1 MLRALSPHAP
11 SSRPQESIVT
21 NRPSD
26 QLRPLALTLALL
38 AGSALSCSTFADD
51 GGAAGMDKPAAKP
64 AAQADATKDA
74 QPAKPMAPKA
84 EPTAKDA
91 KEQHAKDVEM
101 LNDFVHYVLIDR
113 ADAAKAMAQGLIDR
127 KFSSAEFSALV
138 DASAGYKRFSDAVS
152 RAGRQ
157 PGLESVA
164 AQLLKQYEGG
174 KLAMA
179 RDPEA
184 IAANIKLL
192 AGDMRQRSFARDRIL
207 EAGEYAV
214 PQLFTTYFAGS
225 DVALS
230 AEIRRILI
238 EMGRHSVMPLVTALP
253 KITPTQQVQV
263 CSILGD
269 MPQTQS
275 LPFLYDLAANAKE
288 ATART
293 AAENAIKRIS
303 GAVNT
308 QMPLAERYN
317 DLADAYSKGSPSLM
331 TFPNDAYQLVWD
343 YAAGT
348 GLTFQGVD
356 TKVFPQTMAMKLSEM
371 ALHVDAANA
380 RAVPTWIANN
390 FSREIRS
397 PEGYE
402 NPVYGKDRRD
412 AMYYAVAAGPS
423 VGQAVLSKALDASDT
438 PLVRKAIAAVEKT
451 GGHDLWSG
459 AAGTRRPLLEGLRYP
474 NRRVQYE
481 TALAIGTAQPKD
493 AFEGA
498 ESVVRTLGSSIRDAS
513 AKYALVVGKD
523 TESQATLS
531 DLLRKDGYTVLPPA
545 TKIDDI
551 RQSIADAAGVDI
563 VICNLP
569 SQQTG
574 ELITQSQS
582 ESRLRATPILAIVT
596 AQGYQEQYPR
606 FARDVRVRILREGVG
621 PTDVSNAVK
630 DLVNSASG
638 GLISG
643 AEADSYKARSLSVL
657 RDLAM
662 SSSPIL
668 QVVEAQGPLV
678 SAIADS
684 KGDTRFKVAEVL
696 SLIGTKQ
703 SQVALF
709 DAALNTEPAERT
721 RLLGLA
727 ANSAKRFGNQIEPR
741 QVEALMSLTTKA
753 TGDEA
758 TAAAAVVG
766 ALNLQGSGVVPLI
779 LGTKK

>member
-1 MLRALSPHAP
+1 M
-11 SSRPQESIVT
+11 I

-26 QLRPLALTLALL
+26 QLRSVALTLAIL
-38 AGSALSCSTFADD
+38 AGSTFSAAAFADD
-51 GGAAGMDKPAAKP
+51 GAAAGMDKPGMKPAPKMDAKP
-64 AAQADATKDA
+64 EAKKDM
-74 QPAKPMAPKA
+74 QPEKSVAKP

-101 LNDFVHYVLIDR
+101 LSDFVHYVLIDR
-113 ADAAKAMAQGLIDR
+113 AEAAKAMAQGLIDR
-127 KFSSAEFSALV
+127 KLSPIEFSALV
-138 DASAGYKRFSDAVS
+138 DSSSGSKRFSDAAS
-152 RAGRQ
+152 RASRQ
-157 PGLESVA
+157 PGLESLA

-174 KLAMA
+174 KLAQA

-184 IAANIKLL
+184 ITANIKLL

-225 DVALS
+225 DVALN

-238 EMGRHSVMPLVTALP
+238 ELGRHSVMPLVTALP
-253 KITPTQQVQV
+253 KLTATQQVQV
-263 CSILGD
+263 CTILGD

-275 LPFLYDLAANAKE
+275 LPFLYDLASTAKE
-288 ATART
+288 ETARS
-293 AAENAIKRIS
+293 AAEGAIRRIS
-303 GAVNT
+303 GAINT

-317 DLADAYSKGSPSLM
+317 DLADAYAKGSPSLM
-331 TFPNDAYQLVWD
+331 TFPNDAHQVVWD
-343 YAAGT
+343 YAPGT
-348 GLTFQGVD
+348 GLTFRGVD
-356 TKVFPQTMAMKLSEM
+356 TRVFPQTMAMKLSEM
-371 ALHVDAANA
+371 ALHNDAGNV

-390 FSREIRS
+390 FSRELRS

-412 AMYYAVAAGPS
+412 AMYYAVAAGPN
-423 VGQAVLSKALDASDT
+423 VGQSVLTKALDAGDT

-451 GGHDLWSG
+451 GGRDLWK
-459 AAGTRRPLLEGLRYP
+459 AATGTRRPLLDALRYP

-481 TALAIGTAQPKD
+481 SALAIGSAQPKD

-498 ESVVRTLGSSIRDAS
+498 ETVVRTLGSSIRDAS
-513 AKYALVVGKD
+513 AKYALVVAAS
-523 TESQATLS
+523 TEQQSSLS

-545 TKIDDI
+545 SKIDDV
-551 RQSIADAAGVDI
+551 RQAIADAPGVDI
-563 VICNLP
+563 VIANLP

-582 ESRLRATPILAIVT
+582 ESRLRATPILAIVS

-621 PTDVSNAVK
+621 PADVSAAVK
-630 DLVNSASG
+630 DLIDAASG
-638 GLISG
+638 GPISG
-643 AEADSYKARSLSVL
+643 PEADGYKARSLSVL

-678 SAIADS
+678 SAVADS

-709 DAALNTEPAERT
+709 DSALGAEAAERT
-721 RLLGLA
+721 KLLGLA
-727 ANSAKRFGNQIEPR
+727 ANSAKRFGNMLEPR
-741 QVEALMSLTTKA
+741 QVDALVALTTKA

-766 ALNLQGSGVVPLI
+766 ALNLQGTGVVTLI
-779 LGTKK
+779 LAPKK